1 MTITLEAEID
11 PEFDFDYEVK
21 AKEVILAAIEA
32 ENFPFEAEVDVTLT
46 DNETIHE
53 MNRMYREVDRPT
65 DVLSFPLL
73 SYDAPGDFSKLEDTP
88 DNFNPDTGEAM
99 LGDIVLSVPKIKE
112 QAAEYGHSE
121 LREYCFLILH
131 SMLHLFGY
139 DHMTEDD
146 AAIMINKQKDILNHL
161 GILR

>member
-11 PEFDFDYEVK
+11 PEFDFDYEAK

-53 MNRMYREVDRPT
+53 MNCTYREVDRPT

-146 AAIMINKQKDILNHL
+146 AAIMINKQKDILNYL